1 MTPQFFVKG
10 AATNFL
16 LTDFQD
22 TINMSLAN
30 LIFFELG
37 EIVTG
42 MSENVSAQL
51 PNPPD
56 LRPLPSPRSKIWQII
71 SLVLIISGLVLLGTG
86 GWMFYQI
93 QLEASK
99 PPPAPIL
106 DPAEALA
113 EFEAQTQAEAAAE
126 APAAIAQSKP
136 EQSSETGRSNT
147 PTSEAARPTKASEL
161 NPALSQS
168 DPPPVLPDFAEDAAP
183 AANVEVQTE
192 ATEITQDETSA
203 PSETL
208 EADTTL
214 EPASDLPKGEP
225 QPEPLTIAEAKFL
238 EEAAL
243 SQRATS
249 TPETIAEVPPSLEEN
264 PLVVPEPDLSA
275 APAEAPGVAPNST
288 PLTRIVAESIGLD
301 ADVVTV
307 GWQQVMRDGVPTN
320 IWTVADYAAGWHQNS
335 ALPGQGGNIVLS
347 GHHNIKGEVFR
358 YLVDIE
364 VNDIIS
370 LYAGDQRYD
379 YVVDDKFI
387 LKDKGEPEA
396 IRRANA
402 KWIGPFNEERLTLVT
417 CWPYTNNTH
426 RLIVIAKPL

>member
-1 MTPQFFVKG
+1 
-10 AATNFL
+10 
-16 LTDFQD
+16 
-22 TINMSLAN
+22 
-30 LIFFELG
+30 
-37 EIVTG
+37 
-42 MSENVSAQL
+42 MSENLSAQF

-56 LRPLPSPRSKIWQII
+56 LQPMPAPRSKIWQII
-71 SLVLIISGLVLLGTG
+71 SLALIIGGLVLLGTG

-99 PPPAPIL
+99 PPPARIL
-106 DPAEALA
+106 DPAEVLA
-113 EFEAQTQAEAAAE
+113 EFEAAQTQTEAADDGQLAALARNYPDQPAQTGHSDTS
-126 APAAIAQSKP
+126 APEPAQ
-136 EQSSETGRSNT
+136 
-147 PTSEAARPTKASEL
+147 PTKASEL
-161 NPALSQS
+161 NPASSQS

-183 AANVEVQTE
+183 AANTE
-192 ATEITQDETSA
+192 AQAGDSEVTQNEASDQ
-203 PSETL
+203 SEGL
-208 EADTTL
+208 EAETVL
-214 EPASDLPKGEP
+214 EPATEPAENVP
-225 QPEPLTIAEAKFL
+225 QPKPLSVAEAKFL

-243 SQRATS
+243 NRQPTPTS
-249 TPETIAEVPPSLEEN
+249 TPETNVEAPPSLDEN
-264 PLVVPEPDLSA
+264 PLVVPEADLSA
-275 APAEAPGVAPNST
+275 SAEVPAAAPNST
-288 PLTRIVAESIGLD
+288 PLTRIVAESIDLD
-301 ADVVTV
+301 ADIVPV
-307 GWQQVMRDGVPTN
+307 GWQQVIRDGVPTN

-364 VNDIIS
+364 VGDIIS

-387 LKDKGEPEA
+387 VKDKGEPEA

-402 KWIGPFNEERLTLVT
+402 RWIGPFNEERLTLVT